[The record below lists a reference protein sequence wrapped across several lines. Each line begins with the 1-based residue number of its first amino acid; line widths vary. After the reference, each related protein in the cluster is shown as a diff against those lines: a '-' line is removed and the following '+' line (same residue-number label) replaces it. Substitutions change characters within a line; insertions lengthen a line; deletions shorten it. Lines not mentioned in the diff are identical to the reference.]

1 MLKNIKKFS
10 FFQAFS
16 ITLFL
21 FAIYTNKTGC
31 KIEQVNLKTPE
42 KKDSKENYILE
53 KIKIIEKQ
61 ITQAKEFIKDQN
73 QIKKLNQIQKEIE
86 NLKLDC
92 EKQQSS
98 TAMFILGPLETVYSV
113 AKDRDFKYK
122 LLQISNKLT
131 AILELKDGII
141 KKEVSSSLNKS
152 IKRNEELVIKLTK
165 KQKIIV

>member
-16 ITLFL
+16 IALFL
-21 FAIYTNKTGC
+21 FAISTPETSCNNA
-31 KIEQVNLKTPE
+31 QVNLKASE
-42 KKDSKENYILE
+42 KNDSKENYVLE
-53 KIKIIEKQ
+53 KIKIIEEQ
-61 ITQAKEFIKDQN
+61 ISQTKEFIKDQSEV
-73 QIKKLNQIQKEIE
+73 KKINQIQKEIG

-122 LLQISNKLT
+122 LLQVSNKLT
-131 AILELKDGII
+131 AVLEFKDGII
-141 KKEVSSSLNKS
+141 KKEVSSNLNKS
-152 IKRNEELVIKLTK
+152 IKRNGELIIKLTK
-165 KQKIIV
+165 K